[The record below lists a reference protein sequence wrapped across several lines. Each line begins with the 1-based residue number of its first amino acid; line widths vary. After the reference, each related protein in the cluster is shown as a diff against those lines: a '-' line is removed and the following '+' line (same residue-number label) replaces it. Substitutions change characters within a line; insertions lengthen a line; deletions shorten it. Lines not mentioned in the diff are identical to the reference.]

1 MPLNGMNIRMFH
13 WAIAALYLL
22 FLFPTP
28 EYPPYNADDGS
39 WFVTMGW
46 NLAHYGRY
54 TSDTFPLEDYGY
66 HAAWPPLF
74 AGLLAGVIKIAGL
87 NWMVLK
93 LVMALF
99 GLSALALL
107 GRLWRDERIGSLA
120 VLLTALS
127 PAFFLYSHHTMT
139 EVPYIATVTVALLGL
154 SHAENGRAA
163 FLAGLLAVLAFFTR
177 GYAVIFLPAGL
188 LYFLLRPWPL
198 RQRLGACLA
207 YALPLVVAILAWK
220 GYTGHVLASQ
230 PLDWITTRF
239 GDGTGIL
246 NDLLRSPREYAQRL
260 YWHDLRYPA
269 HFLLPLMSLE
279 WARQHDISVVLSLLL
294 LAIIG
299 YGWLQLFRRRRG
311 ALECW
316 LPLAL
321 AFMMVPRTGAA
332 RYWLPFLP
340 FLFYYLLHG
349 LNEIGQRLPR
359 MEVLTRALRYTLVV
373 LLAAALAWHLAA
385 PDRLR
390 FITPGSKD
398 FRDIALW
405 AGANLPREAVVVAP
419 IASRFM
425 ATSGLRTWPGDQLA
439 DALPTPLRG
448 APALYLLCSPDSG
461 KALAELCTRPY
472 QRVMQRGD
480 YSLYRVEPISSIS
493 AATP

>member
-1 MPLNGMNIRMFH
+1 MNARLLP

-54 TSDTFPLEDYGY
+54 TSDTFPLAIYGH

-74 AGLLAGVIKIAGL
+74 PGVLAGVIELVGL

-93 LVMALF
+93 LVMVLF
-99 GLSALALL
+99 GLAALYLL
-107 GRLWRDERIGSLA
+107 RLLWRDERIGAFA

-139 EVPYIATVTVALLGL
+139 EVPYIAAVTAALLGL
-154 SHAENGRAA
+154 SRAEDGRTA

-188 LYFLLRPWPL
+188 LYFLLRPWPI
-198 RQRLGACLA
+198 RQRLIACLA
-207 YALPLVVAILAWK
+207 YILPLLVAVLAWK
-220 GYTGHVLASQ
+220 GYTAHVLASQ

-239 GDGTGIL
+239 GSGAGML
-246 NDLLRSPREYAQRL
+246 AGLLRSPTEWAQRL
-260 YWHDLRYPA
+260 YWHELRYPA
-269 HFLLPLMSLE
+269 HFLLPVMPLE
-279 WARQHDISVVLSLLL
+279 WARQHDLSVVLSLLL

-299 YGWLQLFRRRRG
+299 YGWLVLFRRRRG

-321 AFMMVPRTGAA
+321 AFLLVPRVGAA

-349 LNEIGQRLPR
+349 LHEIGQRLPR
-359 MEVLTRALRYTLVV
+359 LAGLARALPIALLLLVGS
-373 LLAAALAWHLAA
+373 ALAWHLAA

-390 FITPGSKD
+390 FITADSKD
-398 FRDIALW
+398 YRDIALW
-405 AGANLPREAVVVAP
+405 AHAHLPSEATVVAP
-419 IASRFM
+419 LSHHFLA
-425 ATSGLRTWPGDQLA
+425 ASGLPTWPADRLPAGSLA
-439 DALPTPLRG
+439 AAQSSGQP
-448 APALYLLCSPDSG
+448 LYLLCGPDTAA
-461 KALAELCTRPY
+461 ALCDRRSNPVQQQGA
-472 QRVMQRGD
+472 
-480 YSLYRVEPISSIS
+480 YRLFRISR
-493 AATP
+493 

>member
-1 MPLNGMNIRMFH
+1 MNTRLLP

-28 EYPPYNADDGS
+28 EFPGYNADDAS

-54 TSDTFPLEDYGY
+54 TSDTFPLAEYGH

-74 AGLLAGVIKIAGL
+74 ASLLAGVIKIAGL

-93 LVMALF
+93 LVMVLL
-99 GLSALALL
+99 GLGALALL
-107 GRLWRDERIGSLA
+107 RRLWRDESVGAWA

-139 EVPYIATVTVALLGL
+139 EVPYIAVVAAALFGL
-154 SHAENGRAA
+154 SRAEDGRTA

-188 LYFLLRPWPL
+188 LYFMLRPWPM
-198 RQRLGACLA
+198 RQRLIAGLA
-207 YALPLVVAILAWK
+207 YAVPLLVAVLAWK
-220 GYTGHVLASQ
+220 GYTGHIVASQ

-239 GDGTGIL
+239 GNGTGIL
-246 NDLLRSPREYAQRL
+246 NDLLRSPMEYARRL

-269 HFLLPLMSLE
+269 HFLLPLLPLDWVRRSDL
-279 WARQHDISVVLSLLL
+279 SVVLSAFL

-299 YGWLQLFRRRRG
+299 YGWLTLFLRRRG
-311 ALECW
+311 AVECW

-321 AFMMVPRTGAA
+321 AFMFVPRTGAA

-349 LNEIGQRLPR
+349 LHEIGRRVPR
-359 MEVLTRALRYTLVV
+359 
-373 LLAAALAWHLAA
+373 LAAPLRVLPFALLLLVSSALAWHLAE

-390 FITPGSKD
+390 FVTPDSKD
-398 FRDIALW
+398 YRDVALW
-405 AGANLPREAVVVAP
+405 AGANLPPDTVVLAP
-419 IASRFM
+419 AAQRFLAS
-425 ATSGLRTWPGDQLA
+425 SGLATWSPGDPPA
-439 DALPTPLRG
+439 AIRAG
-448 APALYLLCSPDSG
+448 ARPLYLLCSPD
-461 KALAELCTRPY
+461 APAEQCAELGNPVFR
-472 QRVMQRGD
+472 QGNHA
-480 YSLYRVEPISSIS
+480 LYRIQP
-493 AATP
+493 